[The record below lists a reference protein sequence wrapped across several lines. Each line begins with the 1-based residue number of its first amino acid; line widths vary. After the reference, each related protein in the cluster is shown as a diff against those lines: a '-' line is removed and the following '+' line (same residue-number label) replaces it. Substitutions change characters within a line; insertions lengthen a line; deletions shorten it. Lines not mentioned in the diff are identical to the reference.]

1 MHLDEPHVVGFA
13 VALGAGLLIGTERER
28 HKGQAADREAAGLRS
43 FTVAALSGA
52 IAQALPSS
60 GLVVVG
66 ACLVAGL
73 SLVAFVKSRSADP
86 GMTTELAL
94 FTTFLIGVLAIIS
107 PALAAGCA
115 AGLALL
121 LAAKERLHRF
131 ATELLSQQELHD
143 GLLLAG
149 LVLIVL
155 PLIPAGPIGWLNGI
169 APRPL
174 AALVVLIL
182 ALQTGGQVAL
192 RALGVRAGL
201 LVGGFVSGFVSSTAT
216 VASLGSRAKAEPAQ
230 VTLLA
235 CAAVLSAV
243 ATWLQ
248 ALIMSVALAPSAA
261 AALAP
266 AALAGAVGA
275 GAAGLMALRG
285 TQTQAPIAL
294 AGRSALRLGEAFAVA
309 ALLGAVAIGVGY
321 AQRFWG
327 DLGLKVGVALAA
339 IGDAHAP
346 VASLAALHAAGTL
359 ADEDFVRGA
368 LLAVSINSVT
378 RVAVAFVSGGPSYAW
393 RFALALATSV
403 AAAWASA
410 CSIGR

>member
-1 MHLDEPHVVGFA
+1 M
-13 VALGAGLLIGTERER
+13 
-28 HKGQAADREAAGLRS
+28 
-43 FTVAALSGA
+43 
-52 IAQALPSS
+52 
-60 GLVVVG
+60 
-66 ACLVAGL
+66 
-73 SLVAFVKSRSADP
+73 
-86 GMTTELAL
+86 
-94 FTTFLIGVLAIIS
+94 
-107 PALAAGCA
+107 
-115 AGLALL
+115 L

-155 PLIPAGPIGWLNGI
+155 PLIPAEPIGWLNGI

-216 VASLGSRAKAEPAQ
+216 VASLGSRARAEPAQ